1 MTSHRKTI
9 AREIVR
15 KQSDIPST
23 KESFRICIEV
33 SENEVF
39 VNLNVTSTRRTE
51 IVSVMMIIQL

>member
-15 KQSDIPST
+15 KQSDIQST